1 MFKRGEIVTISETN
15 CIGVVLNTYL
25 NNRGKQYCE
34 ILELNNN
41 NTIPDV
47 YTGYVNYGRDKK
59 C

>member
-1 MFKRGEIVTISETN
+1 MFKSGEIVTISETN
-15 CIGVVLNTYL
+15 CIGVVLNTYF

-47 YTGYVNYGRDKK
+47 
-59 C
+59 